1 MKSFVCIALVAF
13 AAAALASPTNVASAT
28 GSTGS
33 SVTTQ
38 DGELEGVTGQGFG
51 DLTRL
56 RKSAYGGSSGGYG
69 GSSIPAPPCPKN
81 YLFSCQPNL
90 APVPC
95 SAPAPSYGSAGAYSS
110 PGPPKLFSTI
120 TSCTICCCL
129 LLRFRYASEGSTAD
143 DLDGR
148 LLKHPV
154 LPPQVEASKPA
165 C

>member
-28 GSTGS
+28 GSTAT
-33 SVTTQ
+33 VTTQ

-56 RKSAYGGSSGGYG
+56 RKSAYGASSGGYG
-69 GSSIPAPPCPKN
+69 GSSIQAPPCPKN

-95 SAPAPSYGSAGAYSS
+95 SAPAPSYGSAGAYST
-110 PGPPKLFSTI
+110 PVAAYVAPNYGLPQHQQQLFSAA
-120 TSCTICCCL
+120 
-129 LLRFRYASEGSTAD
+129 Y
-143 DLDGR
+143 
-148 LLKHPV
+148 V
-154 LPPQVEASKPA
+154 PQTYGYQY
-165 C
+165 

>member
-28 GSTGS
+28 GSTAT
-33 SVTTQ
+33 VTTQ

-69 GSSIPAPPCPKN
+69 GSSIQAPPCPKN

-95 SAPAPSYGSAGAYSS
+95 SAPAPSYGSAGAYST
-110 PGPPKLFSTI
+110 PVAAYVAPNYGLPQHQQQLFSAA
-120 TSCTICCCL
+120 
-129 LLRFRYASEGSTAD
+129 Y
-143 DLDGR
+143 
-148 LLKHPV
+148 V
-154 LPPQVEASKPA
+154 PQTYGYQY
-165 C
+165 